1 MKRSILDEIE
11 AERDRQDARWG
22 VQTHPFDHPD
32 AWWQGVTTRDAAQRR
47 CGDYEIPSEDRAKFL
62 CENEDMRGTLTWPH
76 ILIEE
81 VSEAV
86 SAAGDP
92 VAMRAELVQVAAVAA
107 AMIEALDRAAE

>member
-11 AERDRQDARWG
+11 AERDKQDARWG
-22 VQTHPFDHPD
+22 VQNHPMAFDMSWAGNAD
-32 AWWQGVTTRDAAQRR
+32 RKAAGAYLCRM
-47 CGDYEIPSEDRAKFL
+47 YEIPHEAQAKLL
-62 CENEDMRGTLTWPH
+62 CENDAEEGCLTWPR

-107 AMIEALDRAAE
+107 AMIEALDRTPE